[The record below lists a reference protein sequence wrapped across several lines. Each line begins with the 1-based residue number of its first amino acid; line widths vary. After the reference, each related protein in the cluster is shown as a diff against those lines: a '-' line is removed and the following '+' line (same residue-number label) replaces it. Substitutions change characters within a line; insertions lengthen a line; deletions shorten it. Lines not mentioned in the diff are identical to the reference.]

1 MNQICVV
8 GVWEDD
14 GAYGLATP
22 HTACRR
28 WAFTLAP
35 CLLRSLLLSIS
46 LLPFV
51 LRVLNDLSLRP
62 FDLLGILSGQGA
74 SLPELLEA
82 GELRPL
88 QDESAAAAVA
98 AGAGGDEVSPATTE
112 ELRAQLQAVTTNLLS
127 VNRKT
132 FKYRTKL
139 LESQL
144 AYMSNFHRCLA
155 TYYVRLLPKYC
166 ALKSGEVVSPE
177 DSEAES
183 CRALNQ
189 VLSKRVLLSIRKKYQ
204 EWIAAKTELELVGAE
219 EEREKVRASVETAT
233 HIQPT

>member
-1 MNQICVV
+1 
-8 GVWEDD
+8 
-14 GAYGLATP
+14 
-22 HTACRR
+22 
-28 WAFTLAP
+28 
-35 CLLRSLLLSIS
+35 
-46 LLPFV
+46 
-51 LRVLNDLSLRP
+51 
-62 FDLLGILSGQGA
+62 
-74 SLPELLEA
+74 LPELLEA

-88 QDESAAAAVA
+88 QDDSAAAAVA
-98 AGAGGDEVSPATTE
+98 AGAGGDEVSPATIE
-112 ELRAQLQAVTTNLLS
+112 DDPSWLRAQLRAITMNLLS

-189 VLSKRVLLSIRKKYQ
+189 LLSKQVLLSIRKKYQ

-219 EEREKVRASVETAT
+219 EEREKVRASDEIVKRELS
-233 HIQPT
+233 IVRGGV